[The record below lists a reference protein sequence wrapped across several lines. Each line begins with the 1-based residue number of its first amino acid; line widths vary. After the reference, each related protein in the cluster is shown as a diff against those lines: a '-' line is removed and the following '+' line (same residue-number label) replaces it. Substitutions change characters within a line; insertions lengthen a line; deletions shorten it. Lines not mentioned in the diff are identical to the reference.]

1 MPSLSNIKETSL
13 FNLPFKKKRSYTI
26 NPPDDQYNVT
36 YLGNVLTIIGK
47 GNASIEKPLNLIWKT
62 FCQKGQR
69 CDMPMKLSV
78 TRSGLKAE
86 TKQQGLT
93 EYLPHR
99 ITYCIA
105 PPAYPK
111 IFCWVYKHEGKKMKP
126 ELRCHAVLCKK
137 PNEPMLISNRL
148 TDFLHSALQEYKREK
163 ILMQRSRKNAVT
175 NGPCPK
181 RKLLLQTGSLNF
193 RPTLNK
199 NKALS
204 LLGSI
209 NEEEETVDDIENKIN
224 LNDEKKLNETTV
236 KTILEK
242 NEGSVCDYFDN
253 DLLEEDEEE
262 RSFSKSC
269 PVYYLPSTSGT
280 SLDCDDFSMTSSNT
294 QLDMYEKHNDVKLKR
309 KFSLTKNEKDFHKE
323 SLGKILEKQK
333 TIYGLSSSL
342 NNISIEEDD
351 DDDDRFIENK
361 VNYNNFQ
368 NFPTSSFSLDVDC
381 DKKIPNFSNENNL
394 KEIFVRITDKE
405 ILLEE
410 DDLSSY
416 EKSQASSVDFES
428 STSSCSSID
437 EGFNV
442 SDLSKLKNPKVELQF
457 SKTSNNKDKDVDCI
471 SDESGYHEETFRL
484 IHQEREKNANNIN
497 CKKNEENNQIV
508 IHIDKK
514 DKYADYEIS
523 DI

>member
-1 MPSLSNIKETSL
+1 MPSLSNIKETAL

-26 NPPDDQYNVT
+26 NPPDDHYNVT

-47 GNASIEKPLNLIWKT
+47 GNASIEKPLSLIWKT

-111 IFCWVYKHEGKKMKP
+111 LFCWVYKHEGKKMKP

-137 PNEPMLISNRL
+137 HSEPMLISSRL

-163 ILMQRSRKNAVT
+163 ILMEKARKNSIF

-181 RKLLLQTGSLNF
+181 RKLMLQTGSLNF
-193 RPTLNK
+193 RPSISK

-204 LLGSI
+204 RLGSI
-209 NEEEETVDDIENKIN
+209 NEEEEIIDDIQNKIN
-224 LNDEKKLNETTV
+224 LIDEEKLEKITSQ
-236 KTILEK
+236 TIIEK
-242 NEGSVCDYFDN
+242 NEIKHSTCDYFDD

-262 RSFSKSC
+262 EESFSKSC
-269 PVYYLPSTSGT
+269 PVYYLPSTSGI
-280 SLDCDDFSMTSSNT
+280 SSDDGEFSMTFSNA
-294 QLDMYEKHNDVKLKR
+294 QCDIFDKNNSYIKLKR
-309 KFSLTKNEKDFHKE
+309 NFSLTKSKKEIHKE
-323 SLGKILEKQK
+323 SIEKILEKQK
-333 TIYGLSSSL
+333 NNYRLSSSL
-342 NNISIEEDD
+342 NNISLKENED
-351 DDDDRFIENK
+351 
-361 VNYNNFQ
+361 NFPEHQ
-368 NFPTSSFSLDVDC
+368 IDFNNFPTSSTLLDIFSVTKTVNFCEEKNSKEKLVKNDDV
-381 DKKIPNFSNENNL
+381 
-394 KEIFVRITDKE
+394 E

-416 EKSQASSVDFES
+416 EKSRTPSLDFES
-428 STSSCSSID
+428 SASSCSSID
-437 EGFNV
+437 DGFNI
-442 SDLSKLKNPKVELQF
+442 SDLSKLKNTNIKNDF
-457 SKTSNNKDKDVDCI
+457 SECTISKDKDVDCI
-471 SDESGYHEETFRL
+471 SDESGYHEETFRRMY
-484 IHQEREKNANNIN
+484 QEIEKNVNVPICNAIQANTIKKIN
-497 CKKNEENNQIV
+497 V
-508 IHIDKK
+508 IKK
-514 DKYADYEIS
+514 DKYADYEVS

>member
-1 MPSLSNIKETSL
+1 MPSLSNIKETSF
-13 FNLPFKKKRSYTI
+13 FNLPFKKKKSYTI
-26 NPPDDQYNVT
+26 NPPDDHYNVT

-111 IFCWVYKHEGKKMKP
+111 LFCWVYKHEGKKMKP

-137 PNEPMLISNRL
+137 PNEPTLISNRL

-163 ILMQRSRKNAVT
+163 ILMEKSRKNAII

-181 RKLLLQTGSLNF
+181 RKLILQTGSLNF

-224 LNDEKKLNETTV
+224 LNDEEQLEKINI
-236 KTILEK
+236 KTIGKK
-242 NEGSVCDYFDN
+242 NKIDDSEYDYFDS

-280 SLDCDDFSMTSSNT
+280 SLEYDDLSMTSSNPKI
-294 QLDMYEKHNDVKLKR
+294 DIYEKNNDVKLKR
-309 KFSLTKNEKDFHKE
+309 NFSLTKHEKILHKE
-323 SLGKILEKQK
+323 SIDKMLKNQK

-342 NNISIEEDD
+342 NNISIEEDED
-351 DDDDRFIENK
+351 SFVESK
-361 VNYNNFQ
+361 VCYNNLK
-368 NFPTSSFSLDVDC
+368 NFPTSSFSLDIESI
-381 DKKIPNFSNENNL
+381 KKIPNFCNENSLND
-394 KEIFVRITDKE
+394 KFVKNTNEE

-410 DDLSSY
+410 DDLNSY
-416 EKSQASSVDFES
+416 EKSQTSSVDFES

-437 EGFNV
+437 EGFNI
-442 SDLSKLKNPKVELQF
+442 SDLSKLKNPAVKNHF
-457 SKTSNNKDKDVDCI
+457 SEISINKDKDVDCI

-484 IHQEREKNANNIN
+484 IHQEREKNIIN
-497 CKKNEENNQIV
+497 TTCKKIEEN
-508 IHIDKK
+508 DKIMIK
-514 DKYADYEIS
+514 LEKQDKYTDYEIS